1 MHHPLPALQYVFTIF
16 NQSNNKNRFGA
27 FWAELGFAQ
36 IQKIVFNLLQTGKQD
51 LETAQKAPITKKS
64 LSPFLYLRKDI
75 GVHNQAFMVE
85 TFIAQ
90 TIFMFETFMV
100 EKFLVEKCGPE
111 KSGVEA
117 WGWNF

>member
-1 MHHPLPALQYVFTIF
+1 M
-16 NQSNNKNRFGA
+16 
-27 FWAELGFAQ
+27 
-36 IQKIVFNLLQTGKQD
+36 FNLLQTGKQD

-100 EKFLVEKCGPE
+100 EKFLVEK
-111 KSGVEA
+111 SGVKT
-117 WGWNF
+117 WGSKVRG